1 MTEVFLCFFALWAGF
16 LDSIVGGGGLIQIP
30 ALLILLPKFE
40 VATLFGTNK
49 LVSITGT
56 SIAAVQFSRRIKI
69 DLQVTVPAAL
79 AAFVASMAGARL
91 VTLVDSHIL
100 RPVVLIFMIAVAL
113 YTAWRPDL
121 GNVHAPKLTGSKMTS
136 YAIAIGLG
144 LGFYDGFFGPG
155 TGTFLVFAFVTVFGF
170 DFLSASASAKIVN
183 VATNMAALIL
193 FASTRH
199 VLYLVALPMMACNMT
214 GAALGSR
221 FAILRGNTI
230 VRKIFLLVVTLIIL
244 RYAWDIFHH

>member
-1 MTEVFLCFFALWAGF
+1 MTELFLCFFALLAGF
-16 LDSIVGGGGLIQIP
+16 LDSIVGGGDLIQTP

-56 SIAAVQFSRRIKI
+56 SVAAVQFSRRVKL
-69 DLQVTVPAAL
+69 DLGVTIPAAV
-79 AAFVASMAGARL
+79 AAFAASMAGARL
-91 VTLVDSHIL
+91 VTLVDSNVL
-100 RPVVLIFMIAVAL
+100 RPVVLVFMILVAL
-113 YTAWRPDL
+113 YSAWRPDL
-121 GNVHAPKLTGSKMTS
+121 GNVHAPKLTGRKMTLF
-136 YAIAIGLG
+136 AIATGLG

-155 TGTFLVFAFVTVFGF
+155 TGTFLVFAFVTLFGF

-183 VATNMAALIL
+183 VGTNLAALIL

-199 VLYLVALPMMACNMT
+199 VLYLVAFPMMACNMT
-214 GAALGSR
+214 GAILGSR

-230 VRKIFLLVVTLIIL
+230 VRKIFLWVVTLVIL